1 MKAHSLISS
10 ECCSDTG
17 TSPASHRQGR
27 VQHLLTG
34 FLLTI
39 LSTLLWMVNQ
49 LVPLPFNSSRHFQLV
64 PAHSTRVPCFGP
76 QGTSCGSH
84 LLHFLLLPPLTM
96 EVTSLSEN
104 QESLHLNAIDQ
115 KPGNLHQICILMQ
128 VMSPLLIFSSQRFLQ
143 CVSVYILL
151 VHSCPSVCLSN
162 LTSRIDTTLIRN

>member
-1 MKAHSLISS
+1 MVKLICDGPMQQISS
-10 ECCSDTG
+10 ECCSGTG

-76 QGTSCGSH
+76 QGTSCGSR
-84 LLHFLLLPPLTM
+84 LLPFPLPLPLTM
-96 EVTSLSEN
+96 VATSLW
-104 QESLHLNAIDQ
+104 ESLEPLHFVVTDR
-115 KPGNLHQICILMQ
+115 KPGKKSNVFC
-128 VMSPLLIFSSQRFLQ
+128 SFCAQRFLFLYY
-143 CVSVYILL
+143 SAMGWTNSL
-151 VHSCPSVCLSN
+151 
-162 LTSRIDTTLIRN
+162 

>member
-1 MKAHSLISS
+1 MVKLICDGPMQQISS
-10 ECCSDTG
+10 ECCSGTG

-76 QGTSCGSH
+76 QGTSCGSRLLLFH
-84 LLHFLLLPPLTM
+84 LLLLPLTM
-96 EVTSLSEN
+96 AATSLL
-104 QESLHLNAIDQ
+104 ESLESPYCTVIDQ
-115 KPGNLHQICILMQ
+115 KPGMGPIKAID
-128 VMSPLLIFSSQRFLQ
+128 PKTG
-143 CVSVYILL
+143 L
-151 VHSCPSVCLSN
+151 VQ
-162 LTSRIDTTLIRN
+162 